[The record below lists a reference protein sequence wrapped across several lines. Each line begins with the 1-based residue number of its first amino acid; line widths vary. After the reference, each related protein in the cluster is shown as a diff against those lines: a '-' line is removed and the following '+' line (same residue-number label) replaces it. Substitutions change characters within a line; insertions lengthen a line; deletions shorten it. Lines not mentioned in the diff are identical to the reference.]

1 MLVAMLAAGLSAGS
15 SEELSASVVVVDR
28 IAVIVGNHAIKAS
41 DVERDVRLTDFMNR
55 RPLDLSAAAR
65 KQAAERLIDQQILR
79 TEIATGGYTRATG
92 AETEGFQRQIERDR
106 FGGSAAQMRAE
117 LARHGLTEDELREY
131 LLWQLT
137 VLKFLEQKFRPG
149 VSVSDQ
155 DVRSYYDQHVSELK
169 REHPK
174 DSSFE
179 ALQSAV
185 RSTLEGE
192 AVNREF
198 ENWIG
203 EARKRT
209 RVEYRQG
216 VAP

>member
-1 MLVAMLAAGLSAGS
+1 MLVAMLAAGLSVG
-15 SEELSASVVVVDR
+15 LSASVVVVDR
-28 IAVIVGNHAIKAS
+28 IAIIVGNHAIKAS

-79 TEIATGGYTRATG
+79 TEIATGGFARATAAD
-92 AETEGFQRQIERDR
+92 AERFQRDIERER

-137 VLKFLEQKFRPG
+137 VLKYIDQKFRPG

-174 DSSFE
+174 NSSFE
-179 ALQSAV
+179 AVQAAI

>member
-1 MLVAMLAAGLSAGS
+1 MLVAMLAAGLSA
-15 SEELSASVVVVDR
+15 SVVVVDR
-28 IAVIVGNHAIKAS
+28 IAIIVGNHAIKAS

-79 TEIATGGYTRATG
+79 TEIATGGYARAND
-92 AETEGFQRQIERDR
+92 AEAEGFQREIERER
-106 FGGSAAQMRAE
+106 FSGSSAQMRAE
-117 LARHGLTEDELREY
+117 LARYGLTEDELREY

-137 VLKFLEQKFRPG
+137 VLKFIEQKFRPG

-155 DVRSYYDQHVSELK
+155 DVRSYYDQHVSELN

-174 DSSFE
+174 NSSFE
-179 ALQSAV
+179 PLQAEI

-198 ENWIG
+198 ENRIG

-209 RVEYRQG
+209 RIEYRQG

>member
-1 MLVAMLAAGLSAGS
+1 MLVAMLAAVS
-15 SEELSASVVVVDR
+15 SASVVVVDR

-41 DVERDVRLTDFMNR
+41 EVERDVRLTDFMNR
-55 RPLDLSAAAR
+55 RPLELTAAAK

-79 TEIATGGYTRATG
+79 TEIATGGFARATAAD
-92 AETEGFQRQIERDR
+92 AERFQREIERER
-106 FGGSAAQMRAE
+106 FGGSTARMQAE
-117 LARHGLTEDELREY
+117 LTRYGLTEDELREY

-137 VLKFLEQKFRPG
+137 VLKYIEQKFRPG

-155 DVRSYYDQHVSELK
+155 DVRSYYDQHLSDLK

-179 ALQSAV
+179 ALQAGI

-198 ENWIG
+198 ETWIG

-216 VAP
+216 GAP